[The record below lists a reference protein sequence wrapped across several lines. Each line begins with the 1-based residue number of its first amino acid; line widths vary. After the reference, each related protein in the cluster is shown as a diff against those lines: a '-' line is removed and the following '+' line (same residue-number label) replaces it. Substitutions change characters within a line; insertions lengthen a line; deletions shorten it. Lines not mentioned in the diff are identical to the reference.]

1 MSSYLSQKLAKAK
14 FAFVDEAFCLDG
26 PLNQK
31 RDKALA
37 DLLEAQ
43 TKIDRA
49 RERSGEGDV
58 RLNDTS
64 VRDAERALETIE
76 EEMRE
81 ALIVLRF
88 TAVSDGQWNK
98 WVVQHPIR
106 KGNELDK
113 SMGFNT
119 DVFFRDVAKATA
131 QVFAPETEETF
142 DISDAEW
149 EQIVEAMTSGD
160 WDRVS
165 MSILRI
171 NQREGQNGPDFLL
184 SGFKRPQDSA
194 PTSDSPAT

>member
-1 MSSYLSQKLAKAK
+1 MSTYLSQKLAKAR
-14 FAFVDEAFCLDG
+14 FAFADEPFCLDG

-31 RDKALA
+31 RDQALA
-37 DLLEAQ
+37 DLANAQ
-43 TKIDRA
+43 SKIERA

-58 RLNDTS
+58 RINDTS
-64 VRDAERALETIE
+64 IRDAEKALAQIE

-81 ALIVLRF
+81 SLIVLRF

-98 WVVQHPIR
+98 WIVQNPIR
-106 KGNELDK
+106 KGNELDR

-119 DVFFRDVAKATA
+119 DTFFRKVAKETCK
-131 QVFAPETEETF
+131 VYAPETDETF
-142 DISDAEW
+142 DISTEEW
-149 EQIVEAMTSGD
+149 DLIIEAMTSGD

-165 MSILRI
+165 MTLLRI